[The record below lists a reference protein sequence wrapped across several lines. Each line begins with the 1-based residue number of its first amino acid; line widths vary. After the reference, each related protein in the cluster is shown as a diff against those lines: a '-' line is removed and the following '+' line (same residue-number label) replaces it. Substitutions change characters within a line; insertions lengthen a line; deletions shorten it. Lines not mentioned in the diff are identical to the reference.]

1 MKIHQR
7 QIPPE
12 GLHIEGEDP
21 ATSLDLPAGENG
33 VRALSPLRYSL
44 DLGMSADG
52 LWATGELSIDL
63 ELRCVR
69 CLETFPYSLTV
80 PDVAVEMERPP
91 TETVDLT
98 PLLREDILLALPA
111 YPHCDWSGER
121 VCPAEQSLVEGAV
134 PLGESD
140 GHGEESAPPSAWS
153 TLDQLKNPPH
163 S

>member
-21 ATSLDLPAGENG
+21 AESLDLPADESL
-33 VRALSPLRYSL
+33 RALSPMRYEL

-52 LWATGELSIDL
+52 LWATGELSLDT

-69 CLETFPYSLTV
+69 CLEAFEYPLTV
-80 PDVAVEMERPP
+80 PDVAVEMERPA

-121 VCPAEQSLVEGAV
+121 VCPAQERLAEGAV
-134 PLGESD
+134 SLGESD
-140 GHGEESAPPSAWS
+140 GRSGEPAPPSAWS
-153 TLDQLKNPPH
+153 TLDQLKNPPRL
-163 S
+163 